1 MHNVNKA
8 LKWNNI
14 FFVHGGK
21 KQLKNI
27 PPISSRQGAWSSI
40 AQSCTALGSVY
51 LSHSLNR
58 FMLSLQQDL
67 DADSD

>member
-1 MHNVNKA
+1 M
-8 LKWNNI
+8 
-14 FFVHGGK
+14 
-21 KQLKNI
+21 
-27 PPISSRQGAWSSI
+27 